1 MKKHNSKTLAL
12 LSFLAVTFML
22 FSSCDGVIFDTIRD
36 EVKLSDAKASGD
48 IQNIVRYNYDG
59 DECVFAATGKIYYRS
74 VAEDVVDSKEVGFA
88 EFPKPSGLVYAL
100 AADSSYLYAVSLI
113 IEEDD
118 DGYNSPTKRNL
129 YCYNGES
136 WEEIWSVPYSR
147 TVTVL
152 FCTNA
157 PQNGHRRAYLRHDSK
172 VYELS
177 GETEPAEMALVEDN
191 SSTTALTTTPT
202 EGTRS
207 CAYFGGSVYFSSS
220 YAMTTNETA
229 ESDATAIYYADGDN
243 VHYSM
248 DGSEWLS
255 SDLDCGK
262 IISLGVTADYLLA
275 GTESGIA
282 HTPLTDNVP
291 SNGNAD
297 FSTNAESTLS
307 SYYEVPAIL
316 VINPALEETGGTI
329 YAASVTSSPNASLNN
344 VGLWSYYASKGEWN
358 RE

>member
-1 MKKHNSKTLAL
+1 MKKHNSKTLGL

-48 IQNIVRYNYDG
+48 IQNIVRYNYDD

-100 AADSSYLYAVSLI
+100 AADSSYLYAVSVI

-157 PQNGHRRAYLRHDSK
+157 PQKDHRRAYLRHDSQ

-177 GETEPAEMALVEDN
+177 GEKEPAEMTLVEDN
-191 SSTTALTTTPT
+191 NSTEPT
-202 EGTRS
+202 EGTRR

-248 DGSEWLS
+248 DGSEWDS
-255 SDLDCGK
+255 ADLDCGK

-329 YAASVTSSPNASLNN
+329 YAASVTSSSNASLNN